1 MQDQSARR
9 QRNNEAQGQAN
20 GVIDLIGQI
29 GKVTT
34 GSGDAI
40 KRARD
45 AYNALSDRAKAM
57 VSNYDT
63 LTAAEEEFKSL
74 SES

>member
-1 MQDQSARR
+1 MYHIEYAALNYYHSPISDECLCIGAVSYTHLDVYKR
-9 QRNNEAQGQAN
+9 Q
-20 GVIDLIGQI
+20 
-29 GKVTT
+29 
-34 GSGDAI
+34 
-40 KRARD
+40 
-45 AYNALSDRAKAM
+45 LSDRAKAM